1 MPVNDAMMPLLS
13 GGDMATAERS
23 RPPALTIREIHAR
36 AVRVPMRRPLGTSG
50 GTIAYAP
57 LVLVDL
63 ETAEGVPGRAYVFAY
78 SDLGARALPQLFAG
92 IAEMVRGDAVAPVA
106 VAKKLVARF
115 TLLGREGLPTM
126 AMAGLDVAL
135 WDALGRAAGLPLVR
149 LLGGELA
156 PVRAY
161 NSNALGLGAPEK
173 LADEAMELLAEGFH
187 AVKLR
192 LGRKSAAEDLRV
204 ARAVR
209 ARIPADALLL
219 SDFNQALTVAEATA
233 RCRALDGEGLYWFE
247 EPVRHDD
254 YAGAA
259 KLAREFATPIQI
271 GENFLG
277 TRPMAAAIAAGAA
290 DYVMPDLARIGGVT
304 GWLRAAA
311 LADAA
316 GIEMSSHL
324 YPEVSAHVLAVT
336 PTAHFLEYVDW
347 AAPILSHPLAISD
360 GLAMPSDV
368 PGVGLEWNEEAVSR
382 FAME

>member
-1 MPVNDAMMPLLS
+1 MIGSSGTPSSSSPSTNPSAMTTTTSTPCSSATWCVPGRAWTAVTTTTTCYAPSRRTSVSGRWARRTRSRTPSSRACGRMPVNDAMMPLLS

-78 SDLGARALPQLFAG
+78 SALGARGLPPLIAG

-135 WDALGRAAGLPLVR
+135 WDALGRAAGLPRVR
-149 LLGGELA
+149 LRGGELA

-161 NSNALGLGAPEK
+161 NSNALGLGAPEQ
-173 LADEAMELLAEGFH
+173 LADEPMELLAEAFH

-192 LGRKSAAEDLRV
+192 LRP
-204 ARAVR
+204 
-209 ARIPADALLL
+209 PAPA
-219 SDFNQALTVAEATA
+219 
-233 RCRALDGEGLYWFE
+233 
-247 EPVRHDD
+247 
-254 YAGAA
+254 
-259 KLAREFATPIQI
+259 
-271 GENFLG
+271 
-277 TRPMAAAIAAGAA
+277 
-290 DYVMPDLARIGGVT
+290 
-304 GWLRAAA
+304 
-311 LADAA
+311 
-316 GIEMSSHL
+316 
-324 YPEVSAHVLAVT
+324 
-336 PTAHFLEYVDW
+336 
-347 AAPILSHPLAISD
+347 
-360 GLAMPSDV
+360 
-368 PGVGLEWNEEAVSR
+368 
-382 FAME
+382 